1 MKQQILHFQTAHIGS
16 YLANLKKYNDRKKK
30 GKEKLK
36 KEKQKRNESII
47 AIDCLF
53 FLVLSRDFSETPV
66 LQRRT
71 LPIKK
76 DM

>member
-1 MKQQILHFQTAHIGS
+1 MTE
-16 YLANLKKYNDRKKK
+16 KK
-30 GKEKLK
+30 GTEKLK